1 MWVPLRLHKNAC
13 HRKTE
18 ARLSPDQW
26 DCIFVSPLHHTGLVH
41 SYIFSGSRWTVGF
54 PSEPSE
60 CSHLTT
66 SLACT
71 IHVHF
76 VLTNLVNKPDLV
88 VPTFNTSTWDAE
100 AVKSPS
106 SGPSWSTARVPRWPR
121 IQKEILF
128 WKKKSEQDCFHLSC
142 IWEHPFISF
151 NLQHQTIP
159 SIALKC
165 SPFMKVDVL
174 GAKML

>member
-88 VPTFNTSTWDAE
+88 VHTFNTSTWDAE

-128 WKKKSEQDCFHLSC
+128 WKKKWTRLFSPLLHLGTPIHKLQSPASNNSIYC
-142 IWEHPFISF
+142 I
-151 NLQHQTIP
+151 
-159 SIALKC
+159 
-165 SPFMKVDVL
+165 
-174 GAKML
+174 KM